1 VRRLLLLV
9 LLAGCSK
16 PAAPPPSAA
25 TRDFVD
31 SRGKTV
37 SVVFPPRRIVSII
50 PSTTEL
56 LFSVGAGEQVAG
68 VTTYCDW
75 PPEAKAKPKIG
86 DIVVNYERLA
96 ALKPDVV
103 VTSWSQTK
111 KTAAEIESK
120 GYAVFSV
127 EPHSFEEIAR
137 ALRTLGKVSGHEAE
151 GERAAAALEARVQ
164 AVVAAPGPTFY
175 FEHSAEPL
183 GTTGPDSYLGDALR
197 RAGGRNIFEGGWK
210 LIDWEA
216 VMARD
221 PEVILIAHA
230 RAQGLENRAGWKNLK
245 AVKTGRVHIVPLEH
259 YVYPTLRLADGLEE
273 AARIFRAKNP

>member
-9 LLAGCSK
+9 LLSGCSK
-16 PAAPPPSAA
+16 PADPPPAA

-37 SVVFPPRRIVSII
+37 PVAFPPRRIVSII

-56 LFSVGAGEQVAG
+56 LFAVGAGEQVAG
-68 VTTYCDW
+68 VTTFCDW

-86 DIVVNYERLA
+86 NIVVNYETLA
-96 ALKPDVV
+96 MLKPDVV

-111 KTAAEIESK
+111 KTASEIEGK

-127 EPHSFEEIAR
+127 EPRSFEEIAG
-137 ALRTLGKVSGHEAE
+137 ALRTLGKISGHEAE
-151 GERAAAALEARVQ
+151 GERAAASLEARVK
-164 AVVAAPGPTFY
+164 AVAAAAGPTFY

-197 RAGGRNIFEGGWK
+197 RAGGRNIFDGGWR

-221 PEVILIAHA
+221 PEVILIGHDQK
-230 RAQGLENRAGWKNLK
+230 QGLENRAGWSNLR
-245 AVKTGRVHIVPLEH
+245 AVKNKRIYFVAKEH
-259 YVYPTLRLADGLEE
+259 FVYPTPRLADGLEE
-273 AARIFRAKNP
+273 AARLFREKNP